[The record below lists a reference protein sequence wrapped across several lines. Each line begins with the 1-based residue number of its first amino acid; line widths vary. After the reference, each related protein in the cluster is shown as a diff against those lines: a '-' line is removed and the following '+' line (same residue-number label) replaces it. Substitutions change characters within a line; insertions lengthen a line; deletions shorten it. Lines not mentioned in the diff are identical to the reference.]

1 MYTKEDLNWTL
12 LLSLSLL
19 GAARPSFCA
28 SARECVG
35 ARECECERVC
45 GHVYGRRETG
55 GKKRGSRIGTGD
67 KKKWLL
73 KLALG
78 GFRWAINKL
87 GTFLREFAF
96 K

>member
-1 MYTKEDLNWTL
+1 MY
-12 LLSLSLL
+12 
-19 GAARPSFCA
+19 G
-28 SARECVG
+28 G
-35 ARECECERVC
+35 
-45 GHVYGRRETG
+45 RETG

-78 GFRWAINKL
+78 GFRWAINKF